1 MTTHNTTDEHWKR
14 WFVQCSE
21 HMQEV
26 RAAELL
32 REAQGGLQH
41 QTTTSVI
48 FGKSTIG
55 RILAAVVL
63 RTGKFRCFCRK
74 VAAK

>member
-1 MTTHNTTDEHWKR
+1 MTTQNTTDEHWKR

-26 RAAELL
+26 RATELL

-41 QTTTSVI
+41 GVRGAAPRRVKNAGATQTSIHYYYNLLLMVCT
-48 FGKSTIG
+48 
-55 RILAAVVL
+55 A
-63 RTGKFRCFCRK
+63 
-74 VAAK
+74 